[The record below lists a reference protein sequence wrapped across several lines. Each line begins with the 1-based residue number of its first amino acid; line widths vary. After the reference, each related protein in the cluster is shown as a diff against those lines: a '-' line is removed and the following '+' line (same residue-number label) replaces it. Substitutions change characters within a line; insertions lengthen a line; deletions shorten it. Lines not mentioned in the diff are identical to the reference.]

1 MTFPKKYF
9 ISLSLFALAIG
20 YSGQA
25 FADEENPSDYIHART
40 YFGLVGTLISVNP
53 NGLFTGLN
61 YSRVDKPAY
70 EITLIPSLAQ
80 AVGLGALAGHREG
93 TYAIEV
99 SYWQSVHTASFGPG
113 VVTFSNGNAVTFATP
128 YQGTAVYNSVN
139 LDMKRYIL
147 TDLPIQPF
155 LDMGISF
162 PWIDLNNVDVDVSG
176 NIGPATFAGFGF
188 NLGIGVEYY
197 LSPNISFT
205 AGAFQRWS
213 SFDEFK
219 GFQTQY
225 NQLSSSAGTPSY
237 DGSGLNFTVGT
248 TFGFE

>member
-1 MTFPKKYF
+1 MTFRKKHFLF
-9 ISLSLFALAIG
+9 ISLFALAIG
-20 YSGQA
+20 SSGLVL
-25 FADEENPSDYIHART
+25 ADEENPSDYIHTRN
-40 YFGLVGTLISVNP
+40 YFGLVGTLINVSAG
-53 NGLFTGLN
+53 GLFTGLN

-99 SYWQSVHTASFGPG
+99 SYWQSVHNSSFGPG
-113 VVTFSNGNAVTFATP
+113 VVTFTNGSAVTFTTP
-128 YQGTAVYNSVN
+128 YQGTAIYNSIN

-155 LDMGISF
+155 MNLGVSF
-162 PWIDLNNVDVDVSG
+162 PWIDLGNVDMDASG
-176 NIGPATFAGFGF
+176 NIGPATLGGFGF
-188 NLGIGVEYY
+188 DLGIGVEYY
-197 LSPNISFT
+197 LSPNIAFT

-225 NQLSSSAGTPSY
+225 NQLSSSASPASY
-237 DGSGLNFTVGT
+237 DGSGFNFTVGT